1 MLALKA
7 PTSPTSELERKKSVF
22 LLLPGTTLARKP
34 LRPSP
39 RLRYVMRVTI
49 ARLDHGQQLQETT
62 LTLSRLT

>member
-7 PTSPTSELERKKSVF
+7 PTSPTSELESKKSVF
-22 LLLPGTTLARKP
+22 LLLLGTTLARKP